1 MNRKLAEE
9 KVTLELLNG
18 EERTGFDVKVK
29 SDSTSVGDI
38 NLSTASIKKIT
49 NTRHGKGALKGLGG
63 GLVTGA
69 AIGFGLGYFSYNES
83 QSDWFHSAGE
93 AGGIGAIIFGVPAAL
108 VGLIAGAIHGD
119 IETFIFTPPEI
130 ESKPS
135 NRVEFT
141 EIVEEGSKYII
152 ILWQGKEIRLSY
164 LEYNYRGTTKE
175 GKQFIV
181 VPGDIFLQKFK

>member
-1 MNRKLAEE
+1 MKLAEE

-18 EERTGFDVKVK
+18 EEMTGFDVEVK

-49 NTRHGKGALKGLGG
+49 NTRHGKGALKGFGG

-69 AIGFGLGYFSYNES
+69 AIGFGLGYFSYDS
-83 QSDWFHSAGE
+83 PSDWFNSAWE
-93 AGGIGAIIFGVPAAL
+93 AGGIGAIIFGVPLAL

-119 IETFIFTPPEI
+119 IETFIFTPPEM
-130 ESKPS
+130 ESKPF
-135 NRVEFT
+135 NRVEFS
-141 EIVEEGSKYII
+141 EIVEEGSNYII
-152 ILWQGKEIRLSY
+152 ILWQGKEIHLSY
-164 LEYNYRGTTKE
+164 SEYNYKGTTKE

-181 VPGDIFLQKFK
+181 VPEDIYLQKFK

>member
-18 EERTGFDVKVK
+18 EEMTGFDVEVK

-38 NLSTASIKKIT
+38 NLSTVGIKKIT
-49 NTRHGKGALKGLGG
+49 NTRHGKGALKGFGW

-69 AIGFGLGYFSYNES
+69 AIGFGIGYFSYDGYTYGEIN
-83 QSDWFHSAGE
+83 SAGE
-93 AGGIGAIIFGVPAAL
+93 AGGIGAITFGVPSAL
-108 VGLIAGAIHGD
+108 LGLIAGAIHGD
-119 IETFIFTPPEI
+119 IETFIFTLPEM

-141 EIVEEGSKYII
+141 EIVEEGSNYII
-152 ILWQGKEIRLSY
+152 ILWQGKEIHLSY
-164 LEYNYRGTTKE
+164 SEYNYKGTTKE

-181 VPGDIFLQKFK
+181 VPEDIYLQKFK